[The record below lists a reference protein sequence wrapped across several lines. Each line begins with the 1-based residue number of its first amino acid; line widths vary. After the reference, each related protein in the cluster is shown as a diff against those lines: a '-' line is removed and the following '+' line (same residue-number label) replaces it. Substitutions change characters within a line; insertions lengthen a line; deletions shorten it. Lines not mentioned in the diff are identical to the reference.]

1 MMSFSKK
8 LLPLPGW
15 VMIALAIGLMA
26 SCSFGS
32 LMFDD
37 GSSGNE
43 LAADANGSLYVSGG
57 TSLKLVTGASADSA
71 YVLDD
76 SFLEIEDAEI
86 TDLKTYDTS
95 VVEMYGGSIANLY
108 ANMDST
114 VHVYGGDIQGIM
126 DVSCAGT
133 VIIYAGGPSSIE
145 QGTLDDLSGSINV
158 QLTDGNFLSV
168 DYEKSPDATIMI
180 VPEPASMLLITAGA
194 LLIRRRKRL

>member
-8 LLPLPGW
+8 FVPLPGW

-37 GSSGNE
+37 GSTGNE
-43 LAADANGSLYVSGG
+43 LASDANGSLYVSGG
-57 TSLKLVTGASADSA
+57 TSLKLVTGGSADSA
-71 YVLDD
+71 YLLDD
-76 SFLEIEDAEI
+76 SFLEVEDGAI
-86 TDLKTYDTS
+86 VDLKTYDTS

-108 ANMDST
+108 CNMDSE
-114 VHVYGGDIQGIM
+114 VHVYGGDIDGVM

-145 QGTLDDLSGSINV
+145 QGALEDLSGSINV

-180 VPEPASMLLITAGA
+180 VPEPASMLLVGAGA
-194 LLIRRRKRL
+194 LLLRRKRL